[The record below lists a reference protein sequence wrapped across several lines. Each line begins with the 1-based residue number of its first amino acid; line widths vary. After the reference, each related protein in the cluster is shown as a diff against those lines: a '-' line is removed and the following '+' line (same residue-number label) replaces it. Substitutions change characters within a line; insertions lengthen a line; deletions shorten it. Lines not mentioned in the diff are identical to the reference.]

1 MPRQPLEL
9 EPFRGLRYTNGDL
22 DRFIDGGFDL
32 ARLLAPPYDVPD
44 AEEAR
49 ALQRSDP
56 HNAAR
61 VTLPFELSRAS
72 TDGTEGAVPRR
83 YRAAAALLH
92 DWVATGV
99 LARDPRPALYVY
111 EQVTAD
117 GRRQRG
123 LIGNLRLPEEDAAE
137 RGAAE
142 KRAAEGGTAGERA
155 AEGSAVEEGRA
166 EEGPVEGGTVSPVL
180 PHEDVA
186 DAPVHDR
193 YTLMGV
199 ARANL
204 EPIFLL
210 YRGAGGAASAATEAV
225 TDAPLVEA
233 RTRDGAEHR
242 LWAITDPAVH
252 ARVAA
257 DLADRSALIADG
269 HHRYAAYR
277 RLRAAHGD
285 PGWRYGLALLV
296 DSDTHPPRLGAIHR
310 VLPGLSIEDAVAG
323 ARTVAAVEAV
333 DGVSAHACEAVEGP
347 ALVLAS
353 PDGEAHLV
361 HDFDEDALARA
372 MPGRS
377 EQWRHLPTA
386 ALHEVLLPLWGVSE
400 EAVRMVHDD
409 PAEAVAAAHHEKGT
423 AVIVPALDVGLVYEI
438 AGQGELTP
446 RKSTSFGPKPRTGLV
461 MRLLEPPRHR

>member
-1 MPRQPLEL
+1 MPRQPLGL
-9 EPFRGLRYTNGDL
+9 EPFRGLRYTDRDL

-72 TDGTEGAVPRR
+72 ADGTEGAIPRR

-99 LARDPRPALYVY
+99 LSPDPRPALYVY

-123 LIGNLRLPEEDAAE
+123 LIGNLRLPD
-137 RGAAE
+137 
-142 KRAAEGGTAGERA
+142 
-155 AEGSAVEEGRA
+155 EGSESA
-166 EEGPVEGGTVSPVL
+166 VL

-193 YTLMGV
+193 FTLMGV

-210 YRGAGGAASAATEAV
+210 YRGAGGAASAVTEAV
-225 TDAPLVEA
+225 ADPPLVEA
-233 RTRDGAEHR
+233 RTRDGSEHR
-242 LWAITDPAVH
+242 LWAVTDPVDH
-252 ARVAA
+252 ARVSA
-257 DLADRSALIADG
+257 DLAGRSALIADG

-277 RLRAAHGD
+277 RLHAAHGD

-310 VLPGLSIEDAVAG
+310 VLPGLRPEEAVAA
-323 ARTVAAVEAV
+323 ARSVAAVEAV
-333 DGVSAHACEAVEGP
+333 DGVSARVYEGVEGP

-361 HDFDEDALARA
+361 HGFDDDALARA

-377 EQWRHLPTA
+377 EQWRRLPTA

-409 PAEAVAAAHHEKGT
+409 PGEAVAAAHHEKGT
-423 AVIVPALDVGLVYEI
+423 AVIVPALDVHLVYEI

-461 MRLLEPPRHR
+461 MRLVEPSPRYR

>member
-9 EPFRGLRYTNGDL
+9 EPFRGLRYTHEDL
-22 DRFIDGGFDL
+22 DRFIDGGPDL

-61 VTLPFELSRAS
+61 VTLPFELSRTGDNGA
-72 TDGTEGAVPRR
+72 EGGIPHR
-83 YRAAAALLH
+83 YRTAAALLH
-92 DWVATGV
+92 DWIGTGV
-99 LARDPRPALYVY
+99 LSPDPRPALYVY

-117 GRRQRG
+117 GRRLRG
-123 LIGNLRLPEEDAAE
+123 LIGNLRLPEEGAE
-137 RGAAE
+137 
-142 KRAAEGGTAGERA
+142 
-155 AEGSAVEEGRA
+155 SA
-166 EEGPVEGGTVSPVL
+166 VL

-193 YTLMGV
+193 FTLMGA

-210 YRGAGGAASAATEAV
+210 YRGDGGAASAVTESV
-225 TDAPLVEA
+225 TGPPLAAA
-233 RTRDGAEHR
+233 RARDGSEHR
-242 LWAITDPAVH
+242 LWAVTDPAAH
-252 ARVAA
+252 TRVSA

-277 RLRAAHGD
+277 RLHAAYDD

-310 VLPGLSIEDAVAG
+310 VLPGLRLHEAVAA
-323 ARTVAAVEAV
+323 ARSVASVEAV
-333 DGVSAHACEAVEGP
+333 DGISARVYEGVEGP

-353 PDGEAHLV
+353 RTGGSHLV
-361 HDFDEDALARA
+361 HGFDEDVLARA

-377 EQWRHLPTA
+377 ERWRHLPTA
-386 ALHEVLLPLWGVSE
+386 ALHEVLLPLWGISE

-409 PAEAVAAAHHEKGT
+409 PAEAIAAAHHGEGI
-423 AVIVPALDVGLVYEI
+423 AVIVPALDTRVVYEI
-438 AGQGELTP
+438 AEQGELIP

-461 MRLLEPPRHR
+461 MRLVEPPALHR